1 MIGKGKDKGSI
12 SAGDQQS
19 WRGLTGGGKS
29 SRVKSPQARKR
40 RQIQLFK
47 ISGLLLISLLLIG
60 GIVWAIIAFKHREEP
75 IQIATPSKPVGRV
88 LFNTNGVLPSSW
100 LGSVIEL
107 RRDTTMMEIDIHAM
121 KQQLEAHGQ
130 VKSASVERQFPDALK
145 IDLKEHE
152 PVLRMRVMGAEEQP
166 ELRIVSREGTIYEG
180 VGYPQATL
188 RKLPYVVP
196 YRHPEGGFRPLRGI
210 DKVANLL
217 ETARRTQPNF
227 YKTWQL
233 VSLEHYSGDPEL
245 PGQVIEVR
253 TSMVPRIIFGFNTDF
268 AQQLD
273 RLAVVLNYV
282 QDRGNPAIRR
292 IDLSLK
298 DFAAVQFESGRI
310 STF

>member
-1 MIGKGKDKGSI
+1 MDL
-12 SAGDQQS
+12 
-19 WRGLTGGGKS
+19 RGQ
-29 SRVKSPQARKR
+29 RV
-40 RQIQLFK
+40 
-47 ISGLLLISLLLIG
+47 
-60 GIVWAIIAFKHREEP
+60 W
-75 IQIATPSKPVGRV
+75 
-88 LFNTNGVLPSSW
+88 N
-100 LGSVIEL
+100 
-107 RRDTTMMEIDIHAM
+107 
-121 KQQLEAHGQ
+121 
-130 VKSASVERQFPDALK
+130 
-145 IDLKEHE
+145 
-152 PVLRMRVMGAEEQP
+152 
-166 ELRIVSREGTIYEG
+166 
-180 VGYPQATL
+180 
-188 RKLPYVVP
+188 
-196 YRHPEGGFRPLRGI
+196 RHPEGGFRPLRGI